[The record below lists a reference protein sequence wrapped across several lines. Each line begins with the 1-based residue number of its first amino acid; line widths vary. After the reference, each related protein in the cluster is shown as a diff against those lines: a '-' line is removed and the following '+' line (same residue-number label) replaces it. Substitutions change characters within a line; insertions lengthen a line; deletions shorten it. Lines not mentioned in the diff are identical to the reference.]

1 MGARP
6 LGGDAGGPVSPKPRS
21 GLGVFEGYHSAQ
33 VAATVRLNTN
43 ESPFPPPPYLLSRWS
58 DAVADL
64 SLNRYP
70 DRQATMLRRA
80 IARFHNVEPETV
92 FVANGSNEVIQTIL
106 LAYGGG
112 EGKAASF
119 EPTYAMYETIS
130 RVTATPY
137 AAIERGADLRIDGQR
152 LEADLSASGASVIFV
167 CSPNN
172 PTGMAEDPS
181 LLSQLAADPDRL
193 VVVDEAYGQFSPL
206 SMVPEVAS
214 RDNLVVVRTFSK
226 VWSLAGMRIGYA
238 IAAPEVAEVLWKV
251 ALPYHVD
258 SSKQLLALYSLDYV
272 AEMEERVAQLV
283 AEREHLAQRLSGLA
297 VQQWPSAAN
306 FILFRPHDV
315 DAGRLWEQLVE
326 RGILIRD
333 WSKWPR
339 LENCLRVTVG
349 TESENRAFLEALEEL
364 LA

>member
-1 MGARP
+1 M
-6 LGGDAGGPVSPKPRS
+6 SPKPRS

-33 VAATVRLNTN
+33 VPATVRLNTN
-43 ESPFPPPPYLLSRWS
+43 ESPFPPPSYLLSRWS
-58 DAVADL
+58 EAVQDL

-70 DRQATMLRRA
+70 DRQATMLRQA
-80 IARFHNVEPETV
+80 IARFHKVEPEMV
-92 FVANGSNEVIQTIL
+92 FVANGSNEVIQSIL
-106 LAYGGG
+106 LAYGGS
-112 EGKAASF
+112 EAKAASF

-130 RVTATPY
+130 RVTATRYVP
-137 AAIERGADLRIDGQR
+137 IERGADLRIDASR
-152 LEADLSASGASVIFV
+152 LEPDLAAAAASLVFV

-181 LLSQLAADPDRL
+181 LLSRLAADPERL
-193 VVVDEAYGQFSPL
+193 VVVDEAYGQFSPQ

-214 RDNLVVVRTFSK
+214 RSNLVVVRTFSK

-238 IAAPEVAEVLWKV
+238 IAPPEVAEVLWKV
-251 ALPYHVD
+251 ALPYHLD
-258 SSKQLLALYSLDYV
+258 SSKQLLALYSLEYV
-272 AEMEERVAQLV
+272 SEMEERVAQLV
-283 AEREHLAQRLSGLA
+283 AEREHMAQRLSDLP
-297 VQQWPSAAN
+297 VEQWPSAAN
-306 FILFRPHDV
+306 FILFRPRDR

-326 RGILIRD
+326 RGILVRD

-339 LENCLRVTVG
+339 LENCLRVTIG

>member
-1 MGARP
+1 M
-6 LGGDAGGPVSPKPRS
+6 SPKPRS
-21 GLGVFEGYHSAQ
+21 GLGVFAGYHSAQ

-43 ESPFPPPPYLLSRWS
+43 ESPFPPPPYLLRRWS
-58 DAVADL
+58 EAVQDL

-70 DRQATMLRRA
+70 DRQATLLREA
-80 IARFHNVEPETV
+80 IARFHQVEPETV
-92 FVANGSNEVIQTIL
+92 FVANGSNEVIQSIL
-106 LAYGGG
+106 LAYGGS

-137 AAIERGADLRIDGQR
+137 VAIERGPDLRIDAER
-152 LEADLSASGASVIFV
+152 LEADLAAAGASLVFV

-172 PTGMAEDPS
+172 PTGVPEEKEAFSALASDPE
-181 LLSQLAADPDRL
+181 RL
-193 VVVDEAYGQFSPL
+193 VVVDEAYGQFSPQ
-206 SMVPEVAS
+206 SMVSEVAAHS
-214 RDNLVVVRTFSK
+214 NLVVVRTFSK

-238 IAAPEVAEVLWKV
+238 IAPPEVVEVLWKV

-272 AEMEERVAQLV
+272 SEMEERVAQLV
-283 AEREHLAQRLSGLA
+283 LERERMAERLAPLPLD
-297 VQQWPSAAN
+297 QWPSAAN
-306 FILFRPHDV
+306 FILFRPRRT
-315 DAGRLWEQLVE
+315 DAGRLWTQLVE
-326 RGILIRD
+326 RGILVRD

-349 TESENRAFLEALEEL
+349 TEPENRAFLGALEEL